1 MVDFNENNVYSKMR
15 RQVRAPWTQEK
26 LGGLLSNKDTLE
38 KLVSRLQDHLM
49 ASDVDSLDPSFISR
63 ILLATRY
70 HIKVSFLKQNGRLV
84 ESLQSICSELAKCKV
99 TSPSQQANWDW
110 TGIINSICDQVQ
122 KPMEDASSFFK
133 ELGVDTSILRIDNNN
148 NGAAFVLP
156 DFARVLSRDLI
167 SKSSCVIDRKLKV
180 RNGHEIKFYKPK
192 APQKRATNEKREH
205 SKVTIE
211 NSPNFRKRNEQLA
224 LKMKQ
229 KTTRKRTMKVLNLQ
243 EQKRRRI
250 EEQKREQEKLEAKK
264 ALLLEKQK
272 AKEELKKKRDEELK
286 KKREEEKAQ
295 KAQKVNKTK
304 QVVNSDTIP
313 PVKSE
318 IESNTQSAENNLGNF
333 QIAQALAFQQVQ
345 RMRLAS
351 MAQQGGASG
360 LLLNPFADPS
370 TAAMYQKQYQQSLLA
385 AQNQRDLAD
394 QVKAY
399 LTASGQNG
407 TSLQMQQLLAAQKQG
422 YMASA
427 LNQSL
432 LGLAAQSQNKA
443 VSQQSDLFPSQGQM
457 LFPGQSQI
465 YGSGSQ
471 RDVTTQSRSDS
482 AAQGIA
488 ANSNPMDFT
497 GMLRAGNDE
506 TDPFVKL
513 EKKEEQG
520 GELQTAQSSE
530 NVEKKCTPKEVPIAT
545 TQSQPVAQAVPESIV
560 EKYPWLFKDC
570 NRLTPANRDYLI
582 KFLEGIIPATKEEKQ
597 YDVLLNEESD
607 SESNIVQLIFRF
619 STGSRTW
626 KMLKR
631 KIRKPS

>member
-84 ESLQSICSELAKCKV
+84 ESLQSICAELAKCKV

-110 TGIINSICDQVQ
+110 TGIIKSICDQKQ
-122 KPMEDASSFFK
+122 MEDASSFFK
-133 ELGVDTSILRIDNNN
+133 ELGVDTSILRLGNSN

-167 SKSSCVIDRKLKV
+167 SKSSCIIDRKLKV

-192 APQKRATNEKREH
+192 APQKRATMEKREH
-205 SKVTIE
+205 SKLTIE

-304 QVVNSDTIP
+304 QDVKSDTIP

-333 QIAQALAFQQVQ
+333 QIAQAFAFQQAQ

-351 MAQQGGASG
+351 MTQQMAAGGASG

-370 TAAMYQKQYQQSLLA
+370 TAAMYQKQYQQA
-385 AQNQRDLAD
+385 VQNQRDLAD

-399 LTASGQNG
+399 LTANGQDR
-407 TSLQMQQLLAAQKQG
+407 TSLQMQQFLAAQKQG
-422 YMASA
+422 YRASA
-427 LNQSL
+427 LNQNL
-432 LGLAAQSQNKA
+432 LGLAPQSQNKA

-465 YGSGSQ
+465 YGSGNNQ
-471 RDVTTQSRSDS
+471 RDGTTLSRSDS
-482 AAQGIA
+482 AVQGIAA
-488 ANSNPMDFT
+488 ANSNPMKFT
-497 GMLRAGNDE
+497 GKLRAGNDE
-506 TDPFVKL
+506 TDPLVKL

-530 NVEKKCTPKEVPIAT
+530 NDAKKSTPKEEPVAT
-545 TQSQPVAQAVPESIV
+545 TQSQPIAQAVPVSIV

-582 KFLEGIIPATKEEKQ
+582 KFLEGIIPASKEEKQ
-597 YDVLLNEESD
+597 YDILLNEESD

-619 STGSRTW
+619 FTGSRTW